1 MAYDPRMLFRA
12 GAGSRYVPAV
22 SDAEVIGE
30 AMWSGM
36 IDGTPVSKAHIA
48 NAQKRFLAA
57 GTDMV
62 PLLPNM
68 DPELVRM
75 AIFEHG
81 IKGDMTDRIQKAL
94 DKNYNQWLD
103 DVSKAFWDELPD
115 VCELKKAMTTSSN
128 FMHVIADQDV
138 TYLYKRPY
146 PVQSL
151 IPTEANKGKTAN
163 FDIVGPYDQGSAFPG
178 VEDQDFTESE
188 MTSYN
193 RSQYIKYLYAVL
205 RVTKAAQLAGL
216 AQVPARD
223 MLAIR
228 IDAAQDALRA
238 LRERMMLGVNIAVND
253 TTFAFHAA
261 YAAGDVGYNGLYQMI
276 QANTAGTS
284 GDQTWVTSTGGDYDS
299 IMKDL
304 DSSYN
309 TMVKFGMQPNLA
321 LCDYRIFA
329 IIRRGEWQKMRTE
342 PIKEL
347 ATGISKLSLNFPGAD
362 GLPLVPHA
370 FMPQTA
376 AYGTIM
382 LVDTRLIARRTL
394 WQDMYEDLAKINL
407 SSKAVISAAETMVD
421 KSDIDAASSLQGGVF
436 TIA

>member
-1 MAYDPRMLFRA
+1 MISKV
-12 GAGSRYVPAV
+12 GTGSRYVPAA
-22 SDAEVIGE
+22 SDAEIIGE
-30 AMWSGM
+30 AMWPGLV
-36 IDGTPVSKAHIA
+36 DGTPVGRTHIA
-48 NAQKRFLAA
+48 KAQTRFQNS
-57 GTDMV
+57 GIDMM
-62 PLLPNM
+62 PLMPNL

-75 AIFEHG
+75 AIFDHG
-81 IKGDMTDRIQKAL
+81 IRGDMTDKIQKAMEK
-94 DKNYNQWLD
+94 DYNRWLD
-103 DVSKAFWDELPD
+103 DVSKSFWEELPD
-115 VCELKKAMTTSSN
+115 ICELKKAMTTSSN
-128 FMHVIADQDV
+128 LMHVIADQDV

-146 PVQSL
+146 PLQAL

-163 FDIVGPYDQGSAFPG
+163 FDIVGPYDQGNATTGP
-178 VEDQDFTESE
+178 EDMDLTESE
-188 MTSYN
+188 MTTYN
-193 RSQYIKYLYAVL
+193 RSQYIKYMFSTI

-228 IDAAQDALRA
+228 IDAGQDALRA
-238 LRERMMLGVNIAVND
+238 LRERLMLGVNPAVND
-253 TTFAFHAA
+253 TTFAYQAA
-261 YAAGDVGYNGLYQMI
+261 YGTSSYNYNGLYQII
-276 QANTAGTS
+276 QANATTLGT
-284 GDQTWVTSTGGDYDS
+284 GDQCWATSTGGDYDT

-304 DSSYN
+304 DLSYN

-321 LCDYRIFA
+321 LCDYRVFG
-329 IIRRGEWQKMRTE
+329 IIRRGLWEHFRTA

-347 ATGISKLSLNFPGAD
+347 ATGISKLSLMFPGAD

-376 AYGTIM
+376 AAGAIM

-421 KSDIDAASSLQGGVF
+421 KSDIDAASSLHGGVF
-436 TIA
+436 AIA

>member
-1 MAYDPRMLFRA
+1 MAYDPRMIFKA
-12 GAGSRYVPAV
+12 GVGRKYIPAA
-22 SDAEVIGE
+22 SDAEIIGE
-30 AMWSGM
+30 AMWPGM
-36 IDGTPVSKAHIA
+36 IDGSPVTKSHIA
-48 NAQKRFLAA
+48 KAQQRFQSVGAE
-57 GTDMV
+57 MM
-62 PLLPNM
+62 PLLPNL
-68 DPELVRM
+68 DSELVRM
-75 AIFEHG
+75 AIFDHG
-81 IKGDMTDRIQKAL
+81 VRGDMTDRITKAMEK
-94 DKNYNQWLD
+94 DYNKWLD
-103 DVSKAFWDELPD
+103 DVSKSFWAELPD
-115 VCELKKAMTTSSN
+115 ACELKKAMTTSSN
-128 FMHVIADQDV
+128 LMHVIADQDV

-151 IPTEANKGKTAN
+151 IPTESNKGKTAN
-163 FDIVGPYDQGSAFPG
+163 FDIVGPYDQGSAAFG

-188 MTSYN
+188 MTTYN
-193 RSQYIKYLYAVL
+193 RSQYIKYMYAVL

-238 LRERMMLGVNIAVND
+238 LRERAMLGVALSVND
-253 TTFAFHAA
+253 TTFAFRA
-261 YAAGDVGYNGLYQMI
+261 AAGATDQHYNGLYQMI
-276 QANTAGTS
+276 QANTAST
-284 GDQTWVTSTGGDYDS
+284 GDQCWISSTGGDYDT

-304 DSSYN
+304 DTTYN

-321 LCDYRIFA
+321 ITDYRVFG
-329 IIRRGEWQKMRTE
+329 IIRRGLWEHMRTE

-347 ATGISKLSLNFPGAD
+347 ATGISKISLVFPGAD

-376 AYGTIM
+376 AIGTIM
-382 LVDTRLIARRTL
+382 LIDTRLIARRTV

-436 TIA
+436 SIA